1 MRVAPRLAA
10 WPVQVHIVLWYDPAM
25 MSATTANPP
34 STSPPQ
40 PLCLDE
46 VTSILA
52 RHGYR
57 LTKPRLT
64 VTDVAIRHT
73 RPFTA
78 EQLVAETSA
87 INASIGRATVY
98 RTLEILAAVD
108 VLTRL
113 IQPDGHPAYI
123 CDSIGHRHHIVC
135 SSCGTAVAFTACPL
149 DDLVPALVRDT
160 AFTIHD
166 HLLEVFGVCPS
177 CQDETHQN
185 PTG

>member
-1 MRVAPRLAA
+1 
-10 WPVQVHIVLWYDPAM
+10 M
-25 MSATTANPP
+25 MIATTATPP
-34 STSPPQ
+34 TTSIPTTPS
-40 PLCLDE
+40 LEE

-57 LTKPRLT
+57 LTKPRLA
-64 VTDVAIRHT
+64 VTEVVVRHK

-78 EQLVAETSA
+78 EQLVAEIGS

-149 DDLVPALVRDT
+149 DELVPALVRDT
-160 AFTIHD
+160 SFTIHD

-177 CQDETHQN
+177 CQDETA
-185 PTG
+185 PGADT